1 MINFLSSQII
11 CTSRKD
17 ILFCFSFL
25 IAYDMLVLDHLE
37 NVERLLNFLVRLI
50 KQRCHQHTAGSSKA
64 YIQMD
69 NFLTDSKY
77 TRKVLTN
84 VGSMGEPIA
93 TPSTF
98 S

>member
-1 MINFLSSQII
+1 
-11 CTSRKD
+11 
-17 ILFCFSFL
+17 
-25 IAYDMLVLDHLE
+25 MLVLDHLE

-64 YIQMD
+64 YIQMG